1 MGKTS
6 GSADVHFKE
15 AHLKR
20 RKCPRFAADCIVS
33 IGAWQDVIT
42 GLLKRFQRS
51 VPQFGVVTI
60 NEKKKK
66 KNLVDKLKGT
76 YI

>member
-42 GLLKRFQRS
+42 GLFEE
-51 VPQFGVVTI
+51 VPEERTTVWGG
-60 NEKKKK
+60 NNK
-66 KNLVDKLKGT
+66 
-76 YI
+76 